1 MRILL
6 LYGINCTSKIWDNLR
21 PYLDSYEV
29 VYVEYPHEITQKAN
43 DVDTISKWVYET
55 YTGQHYDAVIG
66 HSLGGIVALQL
77 ASKYKMKFDKI
88 IYLDTNLRPANE
100 FYRNL
105 MTDEH
110 MAEYGNDILTMFQEE
125 RKFYTSNLFK
135 SIQEEFDYTK
145 YLKELTQKVYAIYG
159 DRNRPEYKNKITD
172 LNLSNEALS
181 KLDIRFVNNS
191 CHMIMIENPKKLYEM
206 IDKILEDR

>member
-6 LYGINCTSKIWDNLR
+6 LYGVNCTSKIWDNLR
-21 PYLDSYEV
+21 QYLSSYEV
-29 VYVEYPHEITQKAN
+29 TCVEYPHEITQRAK
-43 DVDTISKWVYET
+43 DVDDISKWVYET
-55 YTGQHYDAVIG
+55 YNGQSYDVVIG

-77 ASKYKMKFDKI
+77 ASKYKMKFKKI
-88 IYLDTNLRPANE
+88 IYLDTNLKPANE

-110 MAEYGNDILTMFQEE
+110 MTEYSSDILTMFQEE

-145 YLKELTQKVYAIYG
+145 YLNGLTQKVYAIYG
-159 DRNRPEYKNKITD
+159 DRNRPEYENKISD
-172 LNLSNEALS
+172 LNLSKEALL
-181 KLDIRFVNNS
+181 KLDFRFINNA
-191 CHMIMIENPKKLYEM
+191 CHMIMIENPKELYEM
-206 IDKILEDR
+206 ICEIIEDK

>member
-6 LYGINCTSKIWDNLR
+6 LYGVNCTSKIWDNLR

-29 VYVEYPHEITQKAN
+29 VYVEYPHEITQRAN

-55 YTGQHYDAVIG
+55 YNGQPYDAVIG

-77 ASKYKMKFDKI
+77 ASKYKMKFNKI

-105 MTDEH
+105 MTVEH
-110 MAEYGNDILTMFQEE
+110 MTEYGNDVLTMFQEE

-181 KLDIRFVNNS
+181 KLDFRFINDA
-191 CHMIMIENPKKLYEM
+191 CHMIMIENPKKLYQM
-206 IDKILEDR
+206 IDEILEDK